1 MCRRNRPTN
10 ARAKCRTVFFIPAKG
25 YLTYRVVTKGIKAD
39 CIDSL
44 RREYRLRRFTIPR
57 CRAWYLHRAEIRE
70 LLNFKFS
77 DFFR

>member
-1 MCRRNRPTN
+1 M
-10 ARAKCRTVFFIPAKG
+10 PAKPSDKRESEMPDG
-25 YLTYRVVTKGIKAD
+25 FFYSCGGLSTCRVVTKGIKAD

>member
-1 MCRRNRPTN
+1 MP
-10 ARAKCRTVFFIPAKG
+10 AKPSDKRESEMPDGFFIPAEG
-25 YLTYRVVTKGIKAD
+25 YLTCRVVTKGIKD
-39 CIDSL
+39 GCVDSL

-70 LLNFKFS
+70 LLNFKFP